1 MVHQSIGFTLPLIV
15 FKVRS
20 EMVDSFHA
28 ISNAQVAIF
37 FFIVGRVSIC
47 QNSIFPLLVSL
58 FSLWYIVHN
67 KKSRCYDINVIRQVT
82 GYVDAPATLSYG
94 SRTPSTCTTSLV
106 RDFVSVRD
114 KSKSSLADQK
124 KLVRSVGQSGAAA
137 ARTKWKG
144 RCWRPTAPGDKEPQQ
159 ITINKR
165 ITISSWHVEVPLQL

>member
-1 MVHQSIGFTLPLIV
+1 MHRSFVTTKNSDIC
-15 FKVRS
+15 KVRS

-28 ISNAQVAIF
+28 ISNAQVANF

-124 KLVRSVGQSGAAA
+124 KLVIGPSGRVRGGGGA
-137 ARTKWKG
+137 
-144 RCWRPTAPGDKEPQQ
+144 
-159 ITINKR
+159 N
-165 ITISSWHVEVPLQL
+165 